1 MTTKLI
7 PTLAEA
13 QNRLHESIK
22 NKMDERVVKVI
33 NDSID
38 ASIDYGT
45 NVVEFSL
52 FDSVDADLVV
62 NYLKIFKYDSVV
74 DASVVPDIAGKIP
87 FPSSDAWYAPA

>member
-1 MTTKLI
+1 MSTKLI

-22 NKMDERVVKVI
+22 DKMDERVVKVI

-38 ASIDYGT
+38 ASIEYGT
-45 NVVEFSL
+45 NIVNFSL
-52 FDSVDADLVV
+52 FDSVDSDLVV

-74 DASVVPDIAGKIP
+74 VEDMPAEGRKSYKITLPLVP
-87 FPSSDAWYAPA
+87 PA

>member
-38 ASIDYGT
+38 ASIEYGT

-62 NYLKIFKYDSVV
+62 NYLKIFKYDSVAV
-74 DASVVPDIAGKIP
+74 EDVPAEGRKSYKITLP
-87 FPSSDAWYAPA
+87 LVPPT